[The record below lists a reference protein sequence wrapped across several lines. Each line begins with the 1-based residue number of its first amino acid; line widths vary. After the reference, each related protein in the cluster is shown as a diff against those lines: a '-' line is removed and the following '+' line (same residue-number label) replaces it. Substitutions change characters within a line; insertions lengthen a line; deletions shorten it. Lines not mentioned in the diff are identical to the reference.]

1 MNVFGWVVAG
11 AAGWFWVRA
20 LLPRRRTR
28 PAWVHVL
35 LEASLGLAWGAGA
48 TASLFF
54 ALLWAG
60 VKPAT
65 AAWTADGALTA
76 FGALLWF
83 LLRRPLEETAPPAA
97 RPFPMA
103 WLAAVAAG
111 VSLVAFFAATTV
123 YLRANPQGDGDAWAS
138 WNTRA
143 RFLTH
148 DSLWRN
154 AVSPEIA
161 ESHPEAPLLWP
172 AAVAR
177 VWAESGAMSQA
188 APQAGAFFMSLALA
202 GLFGAAL
209 LVETE
214 WPWTCVGLL
223 CLLSLG
229 PFWRAA
235 PSQYPDVP
243 LALFVLGAMVTAAA
257 AERAAW
263 SLAGL
268 ALSGMLASFA
278 AFTRNEG
285 IVFALCLAA
294 TLMAAAR
301 RRVLAWLAGAAPGL
315 LLTGLFH
322 FLLVPASATAPWASL
337 LSFSRFVDALAAFV
351 TGIWKLGELPAHP
364 LLLLA
369 ILYFALRPSR
379 PGARRWI
386 WYPPALLMVAEF
398 GLMWGPPGDASSQ
411 IAPPPEWRLFHAAP
425 ALLLVFLVWLW
436 QSSGQGGADFSPRSD
451 GPSGSARRG

>member
-1 MNVFGWVVAG
+1 MSVFGWVVAG

-28 PAWVHVL
+28 PAWIHGM

-65 AAWTADGALTA
+65 AAWAADGALTA
-76 FGALLWF
+76 FGVLLWF
-83 LLRRPLEETAPPAA
+83 LLRRPPEEEAPPAA
-97 RPFPMA
+97 RYYPMA

-111 VSLVAFFAATTV
+111 ASLAAFFAATLI
-123 YLRANPQGDGDAWAS
+123 YLRANPQGDGDAWSS

-148 DSLWRN
+148 AGLWRN
-154 AVSPEIA
+154 AVSPEIV

-177 VWAESGAMSQA
+177 VWAENGAMSQA

-209 LVETE
+209 LVETD
-214 WPWTCVGLL
+214 WPWTCVGFL

-263 SLAGL
+263 SMAGL

-285 IVFALCLAA
+285 IAFALSLGA
-294 TLMAAAR
+294 TLMVAAR
-301 RRVLAWLAGAAPGL
+301 TRVLAWLAGAFPGL

-322 FLLVPASATAPWASL
+322 SLLAPPSAGSPWAGL
-337 LSFSRFVDALAAFV
+337 PGFSQFVDALAALV
-351 TGIWKLGELPAHP
+351 TGIWRLGELPAHP

-369 ILYFALRPSR
+369 ILYFAFRPGR

-386 WYPPALLMVAEF
+386 WYPPVLLVLAEF
-398 GLMWGPPGDASSQ
+398 GLMWGSSGDASSQ
-411 IAPPPEWRLFHAAP
+411 LASPPEWRLFHAAP
-425 ALLLVFLVWLW
+425 ALLLVCLVWLW
-436 QSSGQGGADFSPRSD
+436 RSSGQRSADPPRRPESL
-451 GPSGSARRG
+451 SGSVRRR